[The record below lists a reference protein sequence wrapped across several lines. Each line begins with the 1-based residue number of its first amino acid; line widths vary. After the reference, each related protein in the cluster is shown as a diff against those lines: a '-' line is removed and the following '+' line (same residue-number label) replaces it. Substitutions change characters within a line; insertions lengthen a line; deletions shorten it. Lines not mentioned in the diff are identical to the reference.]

1 MSGATT
7 YLKSLFVQQVSRH
20 GADSP
25 GPGAGLHLFGS
36 PKVDEEG
43 GCVGV
48 EVGEVWQGGI
58 GQ

>member
-1 MSGATT
+1 M
-7 YLKSLFVQQVSRH
+7 QQVPRH

-43 GCVGV
+43 GGVGV

>member
-1 MSGATT
+1 M
-7 YLKSLFVQQVSRH
+7 QQVQRH
-20 GADSP
+20 CADSP

-43 GCVGV
+43 GGVGV
-48 EVGEVWQGGI
+48 EVGEVWQGSI